1 MIGSYSIFHY
11 SNIPSFRLY
20 LRHIPSFHFLF
31 TRHFIIPGFN
41 GLEESGMELKVFE
54 SPGKEWDEFA
64 GRYTDL
70 IFYHSLWSQVLK
82 RGLGGVPLYFF
93 LKEGGEIVAGLP
105 GVVLRFGVL
114 RIFYSSIPYGGLIGE
129 KTSFLPS
136 MDLLDREFKRRGI
149 DQVRI
154 VGSPFAE
161 PNRLH
166 PFKQIVSRCSLLDLK
181 GMDKDRIWKE
191 YKKNIRRDVRKAQKS
206 GVVLRDAASQQDL
219 KSFFHLYTASMERN
233 QAVAKYPFRW
243 LEAIYEIVVMKGLGS
258 VSLAVLNETAVAG
271 AVFVYSPSATHYL
284 HNGSRDE
291 FLKWCPN
298 ELLIHS
304 AIEKAIQSGHAFF
317 DFMGSDSNDGA
328 LLRFKEKWG
337 SRSLDIHTSVKDYH
351 PIRCK
356 GWEFVRSLGNSRLGR
371 MAFNAIMRK

>member
-1 MIGSYSIFHY
+1 
-11 SNIPSFRLY
+11 
-20 LRHIPSFHFLF
+20 
-31 TRHFIIPGFN
+31 
-41 GLEESGMELKVFE
+41 MELGVFE

-82 RGLGGVPLYFF
+82 KGLGGVPLYFC

-105 GVVLRFGVL
+105 GVVLPFGML

-161 PNRLH
+161 PNRPHL
-166 PFKQIVSRCSLLDLK
+166 FRQIVSRCSILDLK
-181 GMDKDRIWKE
+181 GLDQDRIWRE

-206 GVVLRDAASQQDL
+206 GVVLRDAASHQDL
-219 KSFFHLYTASMERN
+219 KTFFHLYTASMGRN
-233 QAVAKYPFRW
+233 KAVAKYPFRW
-243 LEAIYEIVVMKGLGS
+243 LEAVYEIIVMKGLGS
-258 VSLAVLNETAVAG
+258 ISLAVLNDTAVAG
-271 AVFVYSPSATHYL
+271 AVFVYSPSVTHYL

-291 FLKWCPN
+291 FLKCCPN

-304 AIEKAIQSGHAFF
+304 AIEKAIQSGHSFF
-317 DFMGSDSNDGA
+317 DFMGSDINDGA

-337 SRSLDIHTSVKDYH
+337 SQSLDIHTSVKDYH

-356 GWEFVRSLGNSRLGR
+356 VWEFVKSPGEFPAGEDGVQYYD
-371 MAFNAIMRK
+371 AEMRG